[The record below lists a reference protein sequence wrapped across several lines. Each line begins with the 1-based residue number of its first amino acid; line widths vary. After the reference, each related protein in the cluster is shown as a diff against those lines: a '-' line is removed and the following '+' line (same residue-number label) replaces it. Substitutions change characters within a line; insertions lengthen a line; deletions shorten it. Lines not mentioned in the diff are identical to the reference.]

1 MTDSQKHDVTA
12 APAEAGTRLDRLLAQ
27 HLPDL
32 SRSRVKALVEAGH
45 VSAGGAT
52 ISDPSYRVKPGQTF
66 AIIVP
71 EARPAKPQ
79 GQAIALDVV
88 YEDGDLIVINKPAG
102 IVMHPSPGNPDMT
115 IVNALI
121 AHCGDSLSGIGGE
134 LRPGIVHRIDKDTSG
149 LLVVARTLSAHA
161 ALVEALAARAITR
174 EYEAV
179 ICGVLTAGGT
189 VHQPIGRD
197 ERDRTRM
204 RVKSAARVAV
214 THYRVIERFRAHTH
228 VLLKLETGRT
238 HQIRVHMQHIRHP
251 LVGDPVYGGRL
262 GIPAGASTSLR
273 AVLQGFRRQALH
285 ARRLALTHPL
295 SGAAM
300 EWLAPTPADMQ
311 QLLTVLRDDVA
322 QLRHD

>member
-1 MTDSQKHDVTA
+1 MPSEDAHNLTV
-12 APAEAGTRLDRLLAQ
+12 PPELAGQRLDRALVEL
-27 HLPDL
+27 LPDY
-32 SRSRVKALVEAGH
+32 SRSRLQQWIEQGRVTLEDRPSRPRERVAAGQCIRVVIEPQRLVDTQAQNLPLAVLHEDAAL
-45 VSAGGAT
+45 
-52 ISDPSYRVKPGQTF
+52 
-66 AIIVP
+66 
-71 EARPAKPQ
+71 
-79 GQAIALDVV
+79 L
-88 YEDGDLIVINKPAG
+88 VINKPAG
-102 IVMHPSPGNPDMT
+102 LVVHPGAGNPDGT
-115 IVNALI
+115 LLNALLHH
-121 AHCGDSLSGIGGE
+121 APE
-134 LRPGIVHRIDKDTSG
+134 LAQVPRAGIVHRIDKDTSG